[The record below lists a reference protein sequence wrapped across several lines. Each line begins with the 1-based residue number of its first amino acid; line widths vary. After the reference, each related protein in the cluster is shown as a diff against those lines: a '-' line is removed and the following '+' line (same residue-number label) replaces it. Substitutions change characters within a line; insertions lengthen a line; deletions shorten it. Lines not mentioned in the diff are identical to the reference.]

1 MKNVKIIMV
10 NMLRA
15 LIEDVD
21 NMKELM
27 DNLSIEIDIK
37 EESKW
42 NAIN

>member
-37 EESKW
+37 EESK
-42 NAIN
+42 

>member
-27 DNLSIEIDIK
+27 DNLSIEMDIK
-37 EESKW
+37 EESK
-42 NAIN
+42 